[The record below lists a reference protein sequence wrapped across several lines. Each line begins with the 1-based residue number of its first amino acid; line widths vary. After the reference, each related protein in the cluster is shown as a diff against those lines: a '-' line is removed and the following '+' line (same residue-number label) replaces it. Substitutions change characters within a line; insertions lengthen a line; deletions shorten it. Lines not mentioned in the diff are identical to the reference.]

1 MNDYILKP
9 LDVVMLGEPAPFNS
23 AEQTYRKSS
32 TIFNPIPFFA
42 FLRKERKDVKISFI
56 SFIKNIKNGEFFF
69 PLPFDVVEING
80 KCKFGRL
87 VKSKNLF
94 LSDSH
99 DEYLITF
106 GDGKLKTLDEYVDSY
121 WLEKYLLCEE
131 KLLID
136 ERGMLKTYRPY
147 DSEYRVGIKINR
159 ERRTTE
165 QGYLYFE
172 NYLRFNDMKQTGF
185 YIKTNH
191 VISHKTVNIG
201 GESRM
206 AQIEKVS
213 RDIDGEFVNQDKIKE
228 KIKKTRLF
236 KILLLTPTNS
246 PCEITGT
253 KLIAKIV
260 RRPYVYSGWLRKD
273 NIAFPSRLFRLI
285 KPGAVFYY
293 KIEDKNLD
301 VDSFIEK
308 LFDKFWLKPSFFK
321 SDFPYFESIEGT
333 NPICLGLTII
343 GATEEAKDE

>member
-9 LDVVMLGEPAPFNS
+9 LDVVMLGEPAPFNIT
-23 AEQTYRKSS
+23 EQTYRKSL
-32 TIFNPIPFFA
+32 TILNPIPFFA
-42 FLRKERKDVKISFI
+42 VLRRESKGVKINFI
-56 SFIKNIKNGEFFF
+56 SFVQEGRFLF
-69 PLPFDVVEING
+69 PLPFDVVEVSG
-80 KCKFGRL
+80 KYKVGKL
-87 VKSKNLF
+87 VKSKTPF

-147 DSEYRVGIKINR
+147 DSECRVGIKINHDK
-159 ERRTTE
+159 RTAE
-165 QGYLYFE
+165 YGHLYFE
-172 NYLRFNDMKQTGF
+172 NYLRFNDIKETGF
-185 YIKTNH
+185 YIKTT
-191 VISHKTVNIG
+191 IDIPHKTVTLG

-228 KIKKTRLF
+228 KIKKTGLF